1 MTNAIDPVPRWT
13 RAFGRLRAEA
23 VKFRRGSP
31 QPPSEDVTEQA
42 LAMCDSLLQELAG
55 VGLECERLRAALGT
69 ETATWEQLFDIMPV
83 ACLVTDGLG
92 SILNANRAARMFLN
106 VSAKH
111 LKDRQLLMMFF
122 TDRDGFNALV
132 QRLCPGPGE
141 HRATLLVRPKERK
154 TKETDV
160 LVVPLSNGH
169 SGFWLWFLDPSR
181 LHPAQEASHR
191 AGGDITSRPV
201 S

>member
-1 MTNAIDPVPRWT
+1 MTNTIDPVPRWT

-23 VKFRRGSP
+23 VKLRRGSAS
-31 QPPSEDVTEQA
+31 PPSEDVTAQA

-55 VGLECERLRAALGT
+55 AGLECERLRAALGT

-92 SILNANRAARMFLN
+92 SILNANRAAGVFLN

-111 LKDRQLLMMFF
+111 LKDRQLLMFF

-132 QRLCPGPGE
+132 QCLCPGTGE
-141 HRATLLVRPKERK
+141 HRATLVVRPKERK
-154 TKETDV
+154 TKDTDV

-181 LHPAQEASHR
+181 LHPAQASHR
-191 AGGDITSRPV
+191 AGGDMTSRPV